1 MRLDITKY
9 TTGTDILYALTEI
22 ARDFQALRDE
32 RDRLYNALTD
42 AEWLDDGYSKVDEL
56 IDYDYRFKKL
66 MAQSRFYSIAL
77 EVIEL

>member
-9 TTGTDILYALTEI
+9 TTGTDILYALTEV